1 MVFARYY
8 LIICSTGKEVDL
20 AKMRRWSLRII
31 WLATPLY
38 LALSIV
44 PGILINRSHGWPEI
58 PLKKLDRSVTILNVV
73 ISTALSNVP
82 DLVSLAVYARMLR
95 ALRSQVHPVTAEEE
109 DPYGGIWV
117 GEEESSPGVQPGGG
131 DEIGLQ
137 VIGGGSD
144 RNPPQHH
151 HQKQTP
157 PEPQANN
164 KEATDKIKSV
174 MRVLRTHSAVSL
186 LDVSMV
192 LSSLFFC
199 SRYGVVLAYGMQFLF
214 GFWVPLLVISRNFK
228 QFDSLWSY
236 VSREMCRP

>member
-95 ALRSQVHPVTAEEE
+95 ALRNQVHPVIAEE